1 MLKNPAGVPA
11 NSVSS
16 ETPAPAQAD
25 AVNSSGSRYLAR
37 QATVQQFPGLAA
49 CSLAAVTAITAA
61 GFLPTVS
68 PLLVAIVLGVALRNT
83 VRLPATWDAGLLFSS
98 KKLLRA
104 GIVLMGLQLVLS
116 DILALGPGML
126 VVVVA
131 VVVVGIAGTYLAG
144 RLLKLSVTQSLLIA
158 SGFSI
163 CGAAAVAAADGV
175 LDAEEEEVVTAV
187 ALVVIFGTLMI
198 PLVPAASSLFGLDN
212 AQAGLWAGASIHEVA
227 QVVAVGGMLGGGAL
241 GAAVVVKLARVLML
255 APVMAVL
262 GLFQRHSSRDSEIS
276 GRQRPP
282 IIPLF
287 VVGFVAMAALR
298 STEALPAIA
307 LEAGKMI
314 QTFLLTAAMFALG
327 CGVKASL
334 LKKAGVRPFILGAF
348 STVLVASVAF
358 GGVLL
363 VS

>member
-1 MLKNPAGVPA
+1 M
-11 NSVSS
+11 NS
-16 ETPAPAQAD
+16 A
-25 AVNSSGSRYLAR
+25 GSRYFAR
-37 QATVQQFPGLAA
+37 QAAVQQFPGLAA
-49 CSLAAVTAITAA
+49 CSLAAVTAIRAA

-116 DILALGPGML
+116 YILALGPGML

-144 RLLKLSVTQSLLIA
+144 RLLKLSVTQSMLIA

-198 PLVPAASSLFGLDN
+198 PLVPAASSLFGLETFRP
-212 AQAGLWAGASIHEVA
+212 GLWPGH
-227 QVVAVGGMLGGGAL
+227 QFTRWLY
-241 GAAVVVKLARVLML
+241 
-255 APVMAVL
+255 
-262 GLFQRHSSRDSEIS
+262 
-276 GRQRPP
+276 
-282 IIPLF
+282 
-287 VVGFVAMAALR
+287 R
-298 STEALPAIA
+298 SWP
-307 LEAGKMI
+307 
-314 QTFLLTAAMFALG
+314 
-327 CGVKASL
+327 
-334 LKKAGVRPFILGAF
+334 
-348 STVLVASVAF
+348 SVACSAEARWARRW
-358 GGVLL
+358 L
-363 VS
+363 